1 MTRYKVFYTFFAPI
15 VLDGEDVDL
24 EVEYIC
30 TPFISATSTQ
40 PAEGGEIEIVS
51 TKLEGDGISL
61 TDDEESK
68 VLELC
73 YADSL
78 IAIADYEND
87 RGDYLYEQAR
97 DRRAIGDGA

>member
-1 MTRYKVFYTFFAPI
+1 MQWLVARAGR
-15 VLDGEDVDL
+15 L
-24 EVEYIC
+24 
-30 TPFISATSTQ
+30 SAR
-40 PAEGGEIEIVS
+40 
-51 TKLEGDGISL
+51 DGISL

-68 VLELC
+68 VFELC

-97 DRRAIGDGA
+97 DRRAMGDDA